1 MPTIFSY
8 VLGRP
13 SNLQTIEVI
22 DEEVLEEAPAVD
34 PLADVPT
41 ASSDEEPVDL

>member
-22 DEEVLEEAPAVD
+22 DEEVLEEAPVVD
-34 PLADVPT
+34 PLADVLT
-41 ASSDEEPVDL
+41 DTSGEEPVDL

>member
-13 SNLQTIEVI
+13 SNLQTTEVI

-41 ASSDEEPVDL
+41 ATVEETPAE

>member
-13 SNLQTIEVI
+13 TALQTIE
-22 DEEVLEEAPAVD
+22 EVVEEAPVVD
-34 PLADVPT
+34 PLADAPT
-41 ASSDEEPVDL
+41 STSDEEPVDL